1 MDRELFAKQINLM
14 KSFNH
19 KIDQIEDFGI
29 DLVETPLFDI
39 PAQMFDNFVDSVC
52 TDEGADL
59 VFWWLYEDVDKVIC
73 ENIGEAEEQKISLG
87 TVYQLYEYLEK
98 NKYFVI

>member
-19 KIDQIEDFGI
+19 KIDQIRDFGI

-39 PAQMFDNFVDSVC
+39 PSQMF
-52 TDEGADL
+52 
-59 VFWWLYEDVDKVIC
+59 VFWWMYEDVEKVIF
-73 ENIGEAEEQKISLG
+73 EHDEEGNEKKIPLE
-87 TVYQLYEYLEK
+87 TVYQLYEYLDE
-98 NKYFVI
+98 NDLLIV

>member
-19 KIDQIEDFGI
+19 KIDQIRDFGI

-59 VFWWLYEDVDKVIC
+59 VFWWMYEDVEKVIF
-73 ENIGEAEEQKISLG
+73 EKIGEGEEQKIPLE
-87 TVYQLYEYLEK
+87 TVYQLYEYLDK
-98 NKYFVI
+98 NDLFIV